1 MPTRHR
7 LTATVACAPA
17 LLLAVPPAHASLQ
30 SEVAALVN
38 AARSQ
43 QGLAA
48 LTCNA
53 DMDAVAQA
61 WAEHLAETGELAH
74 NPSYASQIPGGW
86 RSAAEN
92 VASQA
97 LDAAANPEPTETA
110 SEPTEVAEE
119 ETPEPPATRA
129 AAAARTA
136 VVSDVVPTDA
146 GPPPADDEGGPR
158 TGALVGVLAA
168 AIAALAALLVVRRRL
183 VRS

>member
-1 MPTRHR
+1 M
-7 LTATVACAPA
+7 ACAPA

-110 SEPTEVAEE
+110 SEPTEETQE
-119 ETPEPPATRA
+119 QTPEPPATRA

-158 TGALVGVLAA
+158 TDALVGVLAA